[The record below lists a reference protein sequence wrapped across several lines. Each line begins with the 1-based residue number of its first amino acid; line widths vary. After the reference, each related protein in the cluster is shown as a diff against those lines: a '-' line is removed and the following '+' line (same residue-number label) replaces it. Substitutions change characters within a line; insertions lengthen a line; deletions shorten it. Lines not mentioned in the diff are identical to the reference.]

1 MQTSSPITM
10 PIEGMTCASCATRV
24 EKVVAGVPGVAEAS
38 VNFATENLQLRF
50 DPSIVNLARIAD
62 AVKDAGFI
70 TPSVDFELNVEGLTC
85 ASCVARLERVLG
97 GVDGVQEARVNLV
110 DEHAKITAL
119 AGATSAAQLI
129 GAVRDAGFDAS
140 VRTGN
145 ADELQEQRSRVEER
159 QRREL
164 GVLGASAL
172 LTLPMVAQMI
182 WMAAGVEW
190 MLPAYLQLALATP
203 VQFVVGAR
211 FYRGAWGA
219 LRSGAANMDVLVA
232 LGTTAAY
239 GLSIYLMTRPG
250 HAAPHLYFEA
260 SAAVITLVLLGKT
273 FESRAKQSTTLAL
286 RALMDLRPEVARVAR
301 GGDEIQVPVEAIAVG
316 DVVIV
321 RPGERIPVDGR
332 IEHGRSQIDE
342 SMVTGESQPVHK
354 SVDDPV
360 TGGTINGDG
369 LLRVRTSAVGAEST
383 LSKIIGLVRDAQG
396 SKAPVQKLVDRIS
409 AVFVPIV
416 VAIAI
421 VTFAVWLATGAE
433 TVDAILAAVAVL
445 VIACPCALGLATPT
459 ALMVGTGAA
468 ARNGILIKDADALE
482 RAHDV
487 NVVVF
492 DKTGTLTAGQP
503 VLSNISPVGI
513 SELEA
518 LRLLATAE
526 GGSEHPIGRAI
537 IDAARERGVEL
548 GVMTEFQAVKGKGLR
563 AVVDGREV
571 IAGNRRMM
579 QAHDIAL
586 DDVENDARS
595 REAAGQTVVWLADPN
610 TGELLGQFSVGDAPR
625 PGAEAAI
632 RRLGALGTRVVMLT
646 GDNADTAKFV
656 AERLGIDEVVAD
668 VLPEEKLDVVKRLS
682 ADATVAMVGDGVNDA
697 PALAAAHLGIAM
709 GSGTDVAMQ
718 TAGVTLMRS
727 EPGLVVDAIDIS
739 RVTYAK
745 IRQNLFWAFIYNVI
759 GIPLAAVGLLSPAV
773 AGAAM
778 AFSSVSVVTNS
789 LRLRNWT
796 PSSAQETA

>member
-1 MQTSSPITM
+1 MQTLNPITM
-10 PIEGMTCASCATRV
+10 PVEGMTCASCAGRI
-24 EKVVAGVPGVAEAS
+24 EKIVSEVPGVAEAT

-50 DPSIVNLARIAD
+50 DPNIVNLRKVAD
-62 AVKDAGFI
+62 AVRDAGFA
-70 TPSVDFELNVEGLTC
+70 TPSVDFELNIEGLTC
-85 ASCVARLERVLG
+85 ASCVARLEGVLG
-97 GVDGVQEARVNLV
+97 DVDGVQKATVNLV

-119 AGATSAAQLI
+119 SGATSAAQLI
-129 GAVRDAGFDAS
+129 GVVRDAGFDAT
-140 VRTGN
+140 VRTAT
-145 ADELQEQRSRVEER
+145 ADELETQRKRVEAR
-159 QRREL
+159 NRREL
-164 GVLGASAL
+164 VVLGVSAL

-182 WMAAGVEW
+182 WMSAGIDW
-190 MLPAYLQLALATP
+190 MIPASVQLALATP
-203 VQFVVGAR
+203 VQFIIGAR

-232 LGTTAAY
+232 LGTSAAY

-250 HAAPHLYFEA
+250 EGAPHLYFEA
-260 SAAVITLVLLGKT
+260 SAAIITLILLGKT

-286 RALMDLRPEVARVAR
+286 RALMNLRPEVARVAR
-301 GGDEIQVPVEAIAVG
+301 DGDEIEVPVESVAVG
-316 DVVIV
+316 DIVVV

-332 IEHGRSQIDE
+332 VEGGHSQVDE
-342 SMVTGESQPVHK
+342 SMVTGESRL
-354 SVDDPV
+354 VDKRLNDQI

-416 VAIAI
+416 VVIAIA
-421 VTFAVWLATGAE
+421 TFVVWLAMGAA

-503 VLSNISPVGI
+503 VLSHIKPIGI
-513 SELEA
+513 SESES

-537 IDAARERGVEL
+537 IDAARERNVEL
-548 GVMTEFQAVKGKGLR
+548 GVMSEFQAVKGHGLR
-563 AVVDGREV
+563 AVVDGREL

-579 QAHDIAL
+579 QDHNVSL
-586 DDVENDARS
+586 DNVEEDARS
-595 REAAGQTVVWLADPN
+595 REAAGQTVVWLADPDS
-610 TGELLGQFSVGDAPR
+610 GELLGQFSVGDAPR
-625 PGAEAAI
+625 PGADTAVL
-632 RRLGALGTRVVMLT
+632 RLRALGTRVVMLT
-646 GDNADTAKFV
+646 GDNADTAAFV

-668 VLPEEKLDVVKRLS
+668 VLPEEKLDVVKELS
-682 ADATVAMVGDGVNDA
+682 EGQTVAMVGDGVNDA

-739 RVTYAK
+739 RATYSK

-778 AFSSVSVVTNS
+778 AFSSVSVVANS
-789 LRLRNWT
+789 LRLRKWT
-796 PSSAQETA
+796 PTLEQETK